1 MIALVLD
8 RSFGLKMTNSWLIIF
23 ALAFTMTMSA
33 VSMFYLFGLLYA
45 QGYPVFNEDF
55 VDSEIYTNAILMMAP
70 VASTVVSAIMAAVL
84 HLRLRGRDK
93 TDFLPGAD
101 A

>member
-1 MIALVLD
+1 
-8 RSFGLKMTNSWLIIF
+8 
-23 ALAFTMTMSA
+23 
-33 VSMFYLFGLLYA
+33 
-45 QGYPVFNEDF
+45 
-55 VDSEIYTNAILMMAP
+55 MMAP

>member
-1 MIALVLD
+1 
-8 RSFGLKMTNSWLIIF
+8 
-23 ALAFTMTMSA
+23 
-33 VSMFYLFGLLYA
+33 
-45 QGYPVFNEDF
+45 
-55 VDSEIYTNAILMMAP
+55 MMAP

-93 TDFLPGAD
+93 TDFLPEAE